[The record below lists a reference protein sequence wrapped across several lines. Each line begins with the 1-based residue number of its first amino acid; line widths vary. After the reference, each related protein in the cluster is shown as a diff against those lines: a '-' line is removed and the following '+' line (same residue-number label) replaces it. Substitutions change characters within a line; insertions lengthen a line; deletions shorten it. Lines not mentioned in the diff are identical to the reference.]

1 MEAIKLVVGECP
13 SYSRRLLIF
22 DGYSGAF
29 RVVSLRPKQSG
40 CAVCG
45 DTPTITDL
53 ERVDYVRFCGRGP
66 TDKVN
71 LITFRLSVPPP
82 HETNIIKDFVRFI
95 QDYVAIALDYLGFFA
110 VNQRDTFELFKDRSS
125 SSHILWE
132 ICIGILCSSL
142 YTY

>member
-53 ERVDYVRFCGRGP
+53 ERVDYVRFCGRGA

-71 LITFRLSVPPP
+71 LITF
-82 HETNIIKDFVRFI
+82 
-95 QDYVAIALDYLGFFA
+95 YLGVSPLMRRTLSRILYRSFGIILL
-110 VNQRDTFELFKDRSS
+110 LF
-125 SSHILWE
+125 
-132 ICIGILCSSL
+132 
-142 YTY
+142 